1 MEVSSPGVIQAIKAT
16 RLVAK
21 AYFPLQPCPCAT
33 RRNRTSNYRAAKV
46 EFEEGRSRARRG
58 RRDRTLPRA
67 SFPPSCAAP
76 TRYSS
81 PTQRRT
87 LQISQMEIELPS
99 MPLSIRTPYSTRLGS
114 SKAEVNKVKKAL
126 VSFVSR
132 QRIFNRI
139 LYASDLRAKWLTY
152 LAYVADT
159 TERPAARN
167 TTLRPPRRWG
177 RG

>member
-1 MEVSSPGVIQAIKAT
+1 M
-16 RLVAK
+16 
-21 AYFPLQPCPCAT
+21 QPCCCGT
-33 RRNRTSNYRAAKV
+33 RRNRTLNYRAAKV

-58 RRDRTLPRA
+58 RRDRTCSALSSSRA
-67 SFPPSCAAP
+67 ARI
-76 TRYSS
+76 RYSS
-81 PTQRRT
+81 PTHRRA

-139 LYASDLRAKWLTY
+139 LYASDFRVKWLTY
-152 LAYVADT
+152 LNHDVDT

-167 TTLRPPRRWG
+167 TTLRPPGRRG
-177 RG
+177 RR